1 MEHYRERNLLRSL
14 FLSYLMNIDKYKE
27 IRSSL
32 PQNVQ
37 LIAVSKTKP
46 ESDIQALYAL
56 GQRHFGENKAQE
68 LKKKHEDLPKDICWH
83 FIGHLQTNKIK
94 YIIPYVHLIHSI
106 DSYKLLEEVNRQ
118 AEKHQRKV
126 ACLLQFHIAT
136 EETKFGFSWGECE
149 EMLQQYD
156 LHSLKNVEVVGV
168 MGMASLTDNVAQIHQ
183 EFATLHD
190 YFIRLKT
197 RYFQTQDSFK
207 ELSMGMTDDYPI
219 AVEEGST
226 MVRVGSA
233 IFGARNY
240 HLPVND

>member
-1 MEHYRERNLLRSL
+1 MMNVDKYQGICRSL
-14 FLSYLMNIDKYKE
+14 
-27 IRSSL
+27 
-32 PQNVQ
+32 PPHVQ

-46 ESDIQALYAL
+46 ESDIEAAYAL

-68 LKKKHEDLPKDICWH
+68 LKKKYEDLPKDIRWH

-94 YIIPYVHLIHSI
+94 YIIPFVHLIHSI

-118 AEKHQRKV
+118 AEKHQRRV

-136 EETKFGFSWGECE
+136 EETKFGFSWEECE
-149 EMLQQYD
+149 EMLQQHD
-156 LHSLKNVEVVGV
+156 LHSLKNVEIVGV
-168 MGMASLTDNVAQIHQ
+168 MGMASLTENRGQIHH

-190 YFIRLKT
+190 YFTRLKT
-197 RYFQTQDSFK
+197 KYFTTQDSFK

-226 MVRVGSA
+226 MIRVGSA
-233 IFGARNY
+233 IFGKRNY
-240 HLPVND
+240 NLPVND